1 MILALAP
8 RRVSPGNPGGREG
21 ETIVFLLGKVKVNKS
36 EKRIEAFMQFLQ
48 THVLPGKLAL
58 WQVTDTQ
65 SRTVIH
71 NNRKIKLK
79 QRRKKGRYGISKHQK
94 IKNKNKNKIL
104 AYFFYA

>member
-8 RRVSPGNPGGREG
+8 RRVSPGTPGGREG

-71 NNRKIKLK
+71 NNR
-79 QRRKKGRYGISKHQK
+79 RKKGRYGISKHQK